1 MNLLAHSGVV
11 LGLATAIA
19 LSGCGKIS
27 AALSPAPERITKAF
41 PLSDETALAVARYV
55 EADKKQEGRQPQAAD
70 QVDRLLNVRAL
81 TCTAS
86 VSISRFDTP
95 QDIQKKPVDA
105 DCLRRQDGEIGEW
118 VGMQRLSAQLTKPP
132 LIPLSALGA
141 QRLLPAYE
149 ETTVGIVASADS
161 NVALV
166 ESTRGEFTAI
176 RLPDG
181 KALQT
186 FKGGDFNRQAM
197 ALSPNGRVLMAQLQS
212 SRGLRAFDV
221 ESGAQL
227 WSTDKYRQLV
237 TWLPGVNALLAIRT
251 APDGGTALIDLGT
264 GKTAAYGIAERNPS
278 WAIAMQGGAER
289 QLIGGSGTAMLMDHV
304 RETDGTIAVTPVG
317 QWRLTKQISS
327 NKPWLMGSGT
337 RLVYQSFPG
346 LASLDL
352 ASGNQDYWDLAA
364 LRAGGFAK
372 ISESKIFYSAPEP
385 GSPYKSVGKVMD
397 IEASSVAPVTHFDHN
412 DGLIISLAPR
422 TGYMRRGNSTTSV
435 GAEVQTGEAQDL
447 LQVISAAN
455 LEVQLA
461 KLKQAQEQQA
471 QSNSPPML
479 TNIPAN
485 AQVDVL
491 GVYESKVDVHG
502 AGKPRPAGVVHV
514 TLTPSSTPLVL
525 VLSSY
530 EPVRWV
536 LNNPGRRKVSA
547 VLLSGYH
554 ESSVFG
560 ADDTQ
565 VLRIGSNHAYKL
577 DSPDYMTLKKNVARY
592 VGNPVRTFQGAYSA
606 QSFTVTAF

>member
-1 MNLLAHSGVV
+1 MNRLAHPGVV
-11 LGLATAIA
+11 LALATALA

-27 AALSPAPERITKAF
+27 AGMTPAAERITKAF
-41 PLSDETALAVARYV
+41 PLSDETTLAIARYV
-55 EADKKQEGRQPQAAD
+55 ETGKQEGRQPQANE
-70 QVDRLLNVRAL
+70 QVDRLLKVRAL

-86 VSISRFDTP
+86 VAVGRFDTP
-95 QDIQKKPVDA
+95 EDIRKKPVDA
-105 DCLRRQDGEIGEW
+105 ECLRRQDGEIGEW
-118 VGMQRLSAQLTKPP
+118 VGMQRLAALLTKPP
-132 LIPLSALGA
+132 LVALAPLGA

-149 ETTVGIVASADS
+149 ESTAGIVASADS

-166 ESTRGEFTAI
+166 ESTRGLFTAI

-212 SRGLRAFDV
+212 SRGLKAFDV
-221 ESGAQL
+221 ESGALL

-237 TWLPGVNALLAIRT
+237 AWLPGVNALVAIRT
-251 APDGGTALIDLGT
+251 APEGGAALIDLGS
-264 GKTAAYGIAERNPS
+264 GKVTAYGIAERNPS
-278 WAIAMQGGAER
+278 WAIAMQGGSER
-289 QLIGGSGTAMLMDHV
+289 QLIGGSATASLMDHL
-304 RETDGTIAVTPVG
+304 READGTITVTPVG
-317 QWRLTKQISS
+317 QWRLAKQVSS

-337 RLVYQSFPG
+337 RLVYQSYPG
-346 LASLDL
+346 LGWLDPS
-352 ASGNQDYWDLAA
+352 SGSQGYWDLAA
-364 LRAGGFAK
+364 LRGSGFAK
-372 ISESKIFYSAPEP
+372 ISESKIFFSAPEP
-385 GSPYKSVGKVMD
+385 GSAYKGAGKVMD
-397 IEASSVAPVTHFDHN
+397 IEASTVAPVTNYEHN

-422 TGYMRRGNSTTSV
+422 TGFMRRGNSATSI

-447 LQVISAAN
+447 QQVIAAAN
-455 LEVQLA
+455 LELQLA

-471 QSNSPPML
+471 RDNPAPML
-479 TNIPAN
+479 TSIPAN
-485 AQVDVL
+485 AQVDVI
-491 GVYESKVDVHG
+491 GVYESKSG
-502 AGKPRPAGVVHV
+502 AQGAAKTRSSPGVVHV
-514 TLTPSSTPLVL
+514 TLTPSSIPLVL

-536 LNNPGRRKVSA
+536 LDNPGRRKVSA

-560 ADDTQ
+560 AEDAQ
-565 VLRIGSNHAYKL
+565 VLRIGSSHAYKV